1 MFAKWRAD
9 QSAYLA
15 SDCAKYGRIDTVL
28 ARGLR
33 SSVEKPP
40 DNLAIKSA
48 IGPDD
53 DNGKG

>member
-1 MFAKWRAD
+1 MFAERRAD

-15 SDCAKYGRIDTVL
+15 ADCAKNGRIDTVL
-28 ARGLR
+28 TRRLR
-33 SSVEKPP
+33 SSVEKLP